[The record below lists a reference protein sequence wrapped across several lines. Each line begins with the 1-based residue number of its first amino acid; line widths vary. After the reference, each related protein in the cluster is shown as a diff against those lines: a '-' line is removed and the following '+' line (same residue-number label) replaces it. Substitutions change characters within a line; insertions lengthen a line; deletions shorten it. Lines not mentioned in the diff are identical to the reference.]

1 MFTYRLAFLSPWYL
15 LLAALIPLV
24 WWYSYRRL
32 AGLGMMR
39 RTAVLILRSL
49 VILALILAMAEIQF
63 VRTSDRLTTIFLL
76 DQSLSIPVQS
86 REAMIKYVNAA
97 IKKYRKNRDRVGV
110 IVFGR
115 DAAIEIPPYD
125 DNVQMA
131 SKIESIFDP
140 EYTNLAAA
148 MKLAQASFPEDAA
161 KRIVIISDGNQNLG
175 NAAEQAQGLA
185 QAGVGIDVIPVL
197 YQARAEIIV
206 ERVAIPPDVRRGQPF
221 DLRAVISNTAV
232 PKPGDSGE
240 VRGRLVLSR
249 WAGGRSDIL
258 SDEPVVLPPGKKVFT
273 IRQEIDTPNFYS
285 FEARFIPDR
294 PEDDA
299 MPQNNRAT
307 AFTYVQGKGRVLLI
321 EDSEHPGQFAV
332 LIERLRKQG
341 LEIDVQSTNHL
352 FTSLAELQPYD
363 AVVLA
368 DVPRAST
375 QDVAFTDAQIAMLVR
390 NTQQMGA
397 GLVMI
402 GGPSSFGA
410 GGWTGTELEKAMPVD
425 FQIKSAKVVPN
436 GALAMIM
443 HASEMADGN
452 YWQKRIAREAVKAL
466 GPQDY
471 CGVIHWSGIEQWLWG
486 QGLLQVGQYR
496 DQMLARLDR
505 MTPGDM
511 PNFEPAMVLAKQG
524 FDKIPALAIKHMI
537 IISDGDPAPPSSS
550 IISQLKNMQ
559 VTVSTVGVGTHGA
572 PESQRLSS
580 IATATGGKYWEV
592 KNANALPRIFQREA
606 RRVARPLIWEKSPV
620 NPRIRFPHEI
630 LSGIDDPLPPIKGFV
645 LTDKKEN
652 PLVETLLTS
661 PEPAGDQ
668 NNTVLAT
675 WTYGLGRAAVFT
687 SDAGARWTAD
697 WTNRPIFDKL
707 FGNLVRWS
715 MRPAGGTGKFT
726 VATDVADGQVRLVIN
741 ALDKNDEFLNFL
753 NLNGTAVGPDMQPL
767 PMKID
772 QIAPGRYVG
781 TFPVKDAGSYFIMV
795 SPGAN
800 QSPIRTGINV
810 PYSDEFRDRTP
821 NQSLLNQLA
830 EMTPKSGRPGTIIEA
845 KNKDA
850 DPLEQLLAVNI
861 FRHDLLRAS
870 SSQDAWQYFLFA
882 AACLLFADV
891 FLRRVQVSLGWVPPL
906 AGRARD
912 WLLRRQ
918 PKPVTP
924 EFMQRLR
931 SKKTEVT
938 EQIEQLRGAI
948 RFEMP
953 KGQKPADMTVLEEPP
968 SATKP
973 SQAAQTPS
981 AQAPPKPEAETYTE
995 RLLRAK
1001 KKVWEDRDKK

>member
-1 MFTYRLAFLSPWYL
+1 MFSYHLAFLSPWYL
-15 LLAALIPLV
+15 VLLALIPAI
-24 WWYSYRRL
+24 WWYSFRKVS
-32 AGLGMMR
+32 GLGSVR
-39 RTAVLILRSL
+39 RTVVLIMRSL
-49 VILALILAMAEIQF
+49 VLLGLILALAEIQI
-63 VRTSDRLTTIFLL
+63 VRTSDQLTVIYLL

-131 SKIESIFDP
+131 PKIESMFDP
-140 EYTNLAAA
+140 EYTDIAAA

-161 KRIVIISDGNQNLG
+161 KRIVILSDGNQNLG
-175 NAAEQAQGLA
+175 NAIEQAQGLV
-185 QAGVGIDVIPVL
+185 QAGVGIDVMPIR
-197 YQARAEIIV
+197 YQTRAEIIV
-206 ERVAIPPDVRRGQPF
+206 ERVAIPADVRRSQPF
-221 DLRAVISNTAV
+221 DLRVVITNTAT
-232 PKPGDSGE
+232 PRPGDSGE

-249 WAGGRSDIL
+249 SAGGRTDVL
-258 SDEPVVLPPGKKVFT
+258 SDEPVTLPPGKKVFT
-273 IRQEIDTPNFYS
+273 IRQDIDMPNFYS
-285 FEARFIPDR
+285 YEARFIPDR
-294 PEDDA
+294 SEDDA

-321 EDSEHPGQFAV
+321 EDSEHPGESAV
-332 LIERLRKQG
+332 LVERLRKGG
-341 LEIDVQSTNHL
+341 LEIDVQSTKQL

-368 DVPRAST
+368 DVPRATS
-375 QDVAFTDAQIAMLVR
+375 QDVAFSDAQIAMLVR

-402 GGPSSFGA
+402 GGPNSFGA
-410 GGWTGTELEKAMPVD
+410 GGWTNTELEKAMPVD

-452 YWQKRIAREAVKAL
+452 YWQKVIAREAVKAL

-471 CGVIHWSGIEQWLWG
+471 CGVIHWNGVEQWLWG
-486 QGLLQVGQYR
+486 QGMLQVGQYR
-496 DQMLARLDR
+496 EQMLARLDR

-511 PNFEPAMVLAKQG
+511 PDFEPAMVLAKQG
-524 FDKIPALAIKHMI
+524 FDKVPTAAIKHMI
-537 IISDGDPAPPSSS
+537 IISDGDPSPPGSG
-550 IISQLKNMQ
+550 IITKLKNMQ
-559 VTVSTVGVGTHGA
+559 VTISTVGVGTHGA
-572 PESQRLSS
+572 PESQRLSA
-580 IATATGGKYWEV
+580 IASATGGKYWEV

-606 RRVARPLIWEKSPV
+606 RRVARPLIWEKNPV
-620 NPRIRFPHEI
+620 NPRVRFPHEI

-661 PEPAGDQ
+661 PEPAGDK
-668 NNTVLAT
+668 NNTVLAS
-675 WTYGLGRAAVFT
+675 WTYGLGKAVVFT
-687 SDAGARWTAD
+687 SDAGARWTGD
-697 WTNRPIFDKL
+697 WIKRELYDKL
-707 FGNLVRWS
+707 FGQMIRWS
-715 MRPAGGTGKFT
+715 MRPAGGSGKFT

-741 ALDKNDEFLNFL
+741 ALDKDDEFLNFL
-753 NLNGTAVGPDMQPL
+753 NMNGMAVGPDMQPV
-767 PMKID
+767 PMKIE
-772 QIAPGRYVG
+772 QTAPGRYLG
-781 TFPVKDAGSYFIMV
+781 SFAAKDAGSYFIMV

-810 PYSDEFRDRTP
+810 PYSDEFRDQSP
-821 NQSLLNQLA
+821 NEVLLDQLA
-830 EMTPKSGRPGTIIEA
+830 STTPKGGKPGAIIEA
-845 KNKDA
+845 KNTDT
-850 DPLEQLLAVNI
+850 DPLEQLLAVNT
-861 FRHDLLRAS
+861 FRHDLAKAS
-870 SSQDAWQYFLFA
+870 SSQDAWQYLLLAASCLF
-882 AACLLFADV
+882 FGDV
-891 FLRRVQVSLGWVPPL
+891 FFRRVQVNFAWASPL
-906 AGRARD
+906 ALRARD

-924 EFMQRLR
+924 EFMERLR
-931 SKKTEVT
+931 GKKAEVS
-938 EQIEQLRGAI
+938 EQIEHMRGAM

-953 KGQKPADMTVLEEPP
+953 QAQKPADLTVLEEPP
-968 SATKP
+968 GADKSSKLP
-973 SQAAQTPS
+973 KTPS
-981 AQAPPKPEAETYTE
+981 IFTPEKTEDETYTE